1 MCVQGVATSPSIVRE
16 CMGLMVSILSLTLPI
31 VTCVHSVTM
40 LKYSLVD
47 ASIFRTD
54 VTVHVCV
61 WTSLNYMIKGL
72 MID

>member
-1 MCVQGVATSPSIVRE
+1 MI
-16 CMGLMVSILSLTLPI
+16 SILSLPLPI

-47 ASIFRTD
+47 ASIFGTD
-54 VTVHVCV
+54 VTVRVCV
-61 WTSLNYMIKGL
+61 WTSLNHMMKGL